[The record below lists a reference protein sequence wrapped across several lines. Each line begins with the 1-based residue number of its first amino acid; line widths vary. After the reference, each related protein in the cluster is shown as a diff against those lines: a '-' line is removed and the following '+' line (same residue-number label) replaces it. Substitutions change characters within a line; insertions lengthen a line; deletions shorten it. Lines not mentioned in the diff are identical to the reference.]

1 MLLRTLAGDSMVRLL
16 PHLEHIELPL
26 GTVLYESGEALRHVY
41 FPVDC
46 IISRNYSRPEPRA
59 PVVGSLTM

>member
-1 MLLRTLAGDSMVRLL
+1 MVRLL